1 MELRVEK
8 LDDRE
13 DEPTED
19 ELDEAVV
26 DGIITDSVLDPGE
39 LL

>member
-8 LDDRE
+8 LEDRE

-19 ELDEAVV
+19 ELDGALVN
-26 DGIITDSVLDPGE
+26 GIIMFSVLDPGE